1 MRVVCRIL
9 LFTPKKI
16 VGMLTKQNIF
26 YFDDHI
32 KALVISIAETYAYL
46 GIQIRSI
53 DNYIK
58 AIMKTIDTK
67 L

>member
-1 MRVVCRIL
+1 
-9 LFTPKKI
+9 
-16 VGMLTKQNIF
+16 MLTKQNIF